1 MGGKSYCKFIVNG
14 VQCTRQV
21 QYGCNGHCKS
31 HWKLLAHIDN
41 GAENDGGNNNN
52 NINDDDGNIDN
63 GAENDGGNNDNNNDN
78 NFLEDAAIDGDT
90 VAAAAGGGN
99 APTEAARQGDREELV
114 ASGGVDGSNNTAGHG
129 VTSASA
135 VAPAAAAVALPAAA
149 AAPTDASSL
158 PPTTMIES
166 VSCIATKTRDAL
178 EEIWNRA
185 GMSPDNRERMYSHLV
200 EYFQQLCDLM
210 VQQEAARQGDRE
222 AAI

>member
-1 MGGKSYCKFIVNG
+1 VSVLSP
-14 VQCTRQV
+14 Q
-21 QYGCNGHCKS
+21 
-31 HWKLLAHIDN
+31 
-41 GAENDGGNNNN
+41 
-52 NINDDDGNIDN
+52 
-63 GAENDGGNNDNNNDN
+63 
-78 NFLEDAAIDGDT
+78 DAME
-90 VAAAAGGGN
+90 VA
-99 APTEAARQGDREELV
+99 
-114 ASGGVDGSNNTAGHG
+114 GSNNSVPLWAEMVTAG
-129 VTSASA
+129 TAISMDALTNANA
-135 VAPAAAAVALPAAA
+135 VAPAAAVALPTAAA
-149 AAPTDASSL
+149 ASTDASSL